1 MEFRCNKYDNNKRQ
15 NVNWFIS
22 NATKESRWCRINKRK
37 TGAIY
42 GNLNSLLITMKGL
55 PLSYFKDMQEDK
67 KPVFETYDVL
77 KLNLKIAKELIENIS
92 PNKSNM
98 KNFANDGFTTATD
111 FADYLVKKGLSFRDA
126 HKKSAKLVNIAE
138 RKNDT

>member
-1 MEFRCNKYDNNKRQ
+1 M
-15 NVNWFIS
+15 I
-22 NATKESRWCRINKRK
+22 
-37 TGAIY
+37 
-42 GNLNSLLITMKGL
+42 
-55 PLSYFKDMQEDK
+55 
-67 KPVFETYDVL
+67 VL

-98 KNFANDGFTTATD
+98 KKFTNDGFTTATD

-138 RKNDT
+138 KKNMTLDQLNFKEIKKIDPLIQKDVLKILKIENSINSKKSYGGTSLQNVVKMLKKLKKEFK